1 MFCLCTAF
9 LPNNFT
15 ESTEDSNVKVDKSS
29 CVKRPLAAEAHLTSY
44 QNAYG
49 IEKVLLTL
57 IGIFFTF
64 ATTKITSYSSHD
76 AFGACSIRRVLSIGG
91 WQHRIL
97 RERLALPKH
106 AWNEILP
113 LESSQHEQSSYR
125 NLGHHP
131 HLLLWRG
138 RLIRY

>member
-1 MFCLCTAF
+1 MFNL
-9 LPNNFT
+9 
-15 ESTEDSNVKVDKSS
+15 
-29 CVKRPLAAEAHLTSY
+29 
-44 QNAYG
+44 G
-49 IEKVLLTL
+49 
-57 IGIFFTF
+57 
-64 ATTKITSYSSHD
+64 HD